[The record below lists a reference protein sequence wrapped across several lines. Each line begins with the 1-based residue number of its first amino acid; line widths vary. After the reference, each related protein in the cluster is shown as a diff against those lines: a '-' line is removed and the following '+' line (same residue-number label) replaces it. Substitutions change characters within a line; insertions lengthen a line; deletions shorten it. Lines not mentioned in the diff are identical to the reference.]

1 MAEKSNESKT
11 RPTNPVDA
19 IKKEVKKAQNAPR
32 KLGRLRLQSANKWID
47 DAKAQPD
54 PEHYYHGM
62 FVEGEITFVFS
73 APNSG
78 KSLFL
83 MQVAESIARNQK
95 VVVIDCEQSSKQFQ
109 RRYTNDETGSTHY
122 FPKNLYR
129 AEVDSELLD
138 TVDQDQA
145 ILDSVNQAAKEGF
158 KVVVIDNI
166 SFICVDTEKSQT
178 SIEFM
183 RKLIKLKKKYGLTIL
198 VVAHTPKRDPS
209 RPLTQNDLSGSSK
222 LMALIDAAIAIGV
235 SAQDP
240 QLRYAKTV
248 KFRSGEYPCPA
259 DHVAVYRLE
268 KVDNYT
274 QLTFL
279 DYGNERDHLRE
290 KNGLTEV
297 EDMQEFVNLK
307 AQGMS
312 LKEIAEET
320 GFAKTTIHRKIKK
333 AAEMG
338 IVATVTP
345 AQPSESDSFRSTSE
359 TDQVEQVERDRRLP
373 FKDDED

>member
-1 MAEKSNESKT
+1 MSNTPES
-11 RPTNPVDA
+11 NPVEA
-19 IKKEVKKAQNAPR
+19 IRQEMKKARNAPR
-32 KLGRLRLQSANKWID
+32 KLGRLRIQSANKWIE
-47 DAKAQPD
+47 DAKATPD
-54 PEHYYHGM
+54 PEHFYHGM

-83 MQVAESIARNQK
+83 MQVAESIARK
-95 VVVIDCEQSSKQFQ
+95 GHKAVVIDCEQSSKQFQ
-109 RRYTNDETGSTHY
+109 RRYTSDDNGSTHY
-122 FPKNLYR
+122 FPDNLFR

-145 ILDSVNQAAKEGF
+145 ILESVAQAAKEGF

-183 RKLIKLKKKYGLTIL
+183 RKLIKLKKKHGLTIL

-209 RPLTQNDLSGSSK
+209 RPLSQNDLSGSSK
-222 LMALIDAAIAIGV
+222 LMALIDAAIAIGT
-235 SAQDP
+235 SAQD
-240 QLRYAKTV
+240 QDLRYAKTV
-248 KFRSGEYPCPA
+248 KFRSGAYPCPA
-259 DHVAVYRLE
+259 DHVAVYRLQ

-274 QLTFL
+274 QFVFQA
-279 DYGNERDHLRE
+279 YGNEREHLRE
-290 KNGLTEV
+290 KNAVTDM

-320 GFAKTTIHRKIKK
+320 GFSKTTIHRKLKK
-333 AAEMG
+333 AQEVG
-338 IVATVTP
+338 I
-345 AQPSESDSFRSTSE
+345 QPTENKTSEEPFRSSE
-359 TDQVEQVERDRRLP
+359 ETNQVEQVEQPSRLP
-373 FKDDED
+373 FKDQED

>member
-1 MAEKSNESKT
+1 MKHAAD
-11 RPTNPVDA
+11 PNPIEA
-19 IKKEVKKAQNAPR
+19 IKGEVKKALNAPR

-62 FVEGEITFVFS
+62 FVEGEISFVFS

-83 MQVAESIARNQK
+83 MQVAESIARTQK

-109 RRYTNDETGSTHY
+109 KHYTNDDTGSTHY
-122 FPKNLYR
+122 FLANLYH

-145 ILDSVNQAAKEGF
+145 ILESVEQAAKEGF
-158 KVVVIDNI
+158 KVTVIDNI
-166 SFICVDTEKSQT
+166 SFICVDTEKAQT

-183 RKLIKLKKKYGLTIL
+183 RKLIKLKKRYGLTIL
-198 VVAHTPKRDPS
+198 VVAHTPKRDAS

-222 LMALIDAAIAIGV
+222 LMALIDAATAIGT
-235 SAQDP
+235 SSQDP
-240 QLRYAKTV
+240 KLRYAKTV

-259 DHVAVYRLE
+259 DHVAIYKLE

-274 QLTFL
+274 HLVFQ
-279 DYGNERDHLRE
+279 DYGNEADHLRE
-290 KNGLTEV
+290 KNSFTEL

-307 AQGMS
+307 HQGMS

-320 GFAKTTIHRKIKK
+320 GFSKTTIPRKLKK
-333 AAEMG
+333 AANMG
-338 IVATVTP
+338 LVPTSTADP
-345 AQPSESDSFRSTSE
+345 APAAEPFRCTKE
-359 TDQVEQVERDRRLP
+359 TDQVERVERNRRLS
-373 FKDDED
+373 FKDEED

>member
-1 MAEKSNESKT
+1 MKHAAD
-11 RPTNPVDA
+11 PNPIEA
-19 IKKEVKKAQNAPR
+19 IKGEVKKALNAPR

-62 FVEGEITFVFS
+62 FVEGEISFVFS

-78 KSLFL
+78 KSLFM
-83 MQVAESIARNQK
+83 MQVAESIARTQK

-109 RRYTNDETGSTHY
+109 KHYTNDDTGSTHY
-122 FPKNLYR
+122 FLANLYH

-145 ILDSVNQAAKEGF
+145 ILESVEQAAKEGF
-158 KVVVIDNI
+158 KVTVIDNI
-166 SFICVDTEKSQT
+166 SFICVDTEKAQT

-183 RKLIKLKKKYGLTIL
+183 RKLIKLKKRYGLTIL
-198 VVAHTPKRDPS
+198 VVAHTPKRDAS

-222 LMALIDAAIAIGV
+222 LMALIDAATAIGT
-235 SAQDP
+235 SSQDP
-240 QLRYAKTV
+240 KLRYAKTV

-259 DHVAVYRLE
+259 DHVAIYKLE

-274 QLTFL
+274 HLVFQ
-279 DYGNERDHLRE
+279 DYGNEADHLRE
-290 KNGLTEV
+290 KNSFTEL

-307 AQGMS
+307 HQGMS

-320 GFAKTTIHRKIKK
+320 GFSKTTIHRKLKK
-333 AAEMG
+333 AANMG
-338 IVATVTP
+338 LVPTSTADP
-345 AQPSESDSFRSTSE
+345 APAAEPFRSTKE
-359 TDQVEQVERDRRLP
+359 TDQVERVERNRRLS
-373 FKDDED
+373 FKDEED

>member
-1 MAEKSNESKT
+1 MAKEANEGTKQAL
-11 RPTNPVDA
+11 NPVEA
-19 IKKEVKKAQNAPR
+19 IRKEVKKVRNAPR
-32 KLGRLRLQSANKWID
+32 KLGRLRYQTANKWIE

-54 PEHYYHGM
+54 PEHFYHGM
-62 FVEGEITFVFS
+62 FVEGEISFVFS

-83 MQVAESIARNQK
+83 MQVAESIARRKK

-109 RRYTNDETGSTHY
+109 KRYTSDEDGSTHY
-122 FPKNLYR
+122 FPENLYR

-145 ILDSVNQAAKEGF
+145 ILESVEQAAKEGF
-158 KVVVIDNI
+158 KVTVIDNI
-166 SFICVDTEKSQT
+166 SFICVDTEKAQT

-222 LMALIDAAIAIGV
+222 LMALIDAATAIGV
-235 SAQDP
+235 SSQDP
-240 QLRYAKTV
+240 KLRYAKTV
-248 KFRSGEYPCPA
+248 KFRSGEYPCQA

-268 KVDNYT
+268 KVGNYT
-274 QLTFL
+274 QLVFQ
-279 DYGNERDHLRE
+279 DYGNEKDHLRE
-290 KNGLTEV
+290 KNAATEM

-320 GFAKTTIHRKIKK
+320 GYAKTTIHRKLKK
-333 AAEMG
+333 AAAMG
-338 IVATVTP
+338 MEATETP
-345 AQPSESDSFRSTSE
+345 ASDTSGEPFRSTQG
-359 TDQVEQVERDRRLP
+359 TDQVEQAERPARLP
-373 FKDDED
+373 FKEEED

>member
-1 MAEKSNESKT
+1 MNKRESL
-11 RPTNPVDA
+11 NPVDA
-19 IKKEVKKAQNAPR
+19 IKDEVKKARNAPR

-62 FVEGEITFVFS
+62 FVEGEISFVFS

-83 MQVAESIARNQK
+83 MQVAESIARTQK

-109 RRYTNDETGSTHY
+109 KRYTNDDTGSTHY
-122 FPKNLYR
+122 FPANLYR

-145 ILDSVNQAAKEGF
+145 ILESVEQAAKEGF
-158 KVVVIDNI
+158 KVTVIDNI
-166 SFICVDTEKSQT
+166 SFISVDTEKAQT

-183 RKLIKLKKKYGLTIL
+183 RKLIKLKKRYGLTIL
-198 VVAHTPKRDPS
+198 VVAHTPKRDAS

-222 LMALIDAAIAIGV
+222 LMALIDAAIAIGT
-235 SAQDP
+235 SSQDP
-240 QLRYAKTV
+240 KLRYVKTV
-248 KFRSGEYPCPA
+248 KFRSGKYPCPA
-259 DHVAVYRLE
+259 DHVAIYKLE

-274 QLTFL
+274 HLVFQ
-279 DYGNERDHLRE
+279 DYGNEADHLRE
-290 KNGLTEV
+290 KNSYTEL

-307 AQGMS
+307 HQGMS

-320 GFAKTTIHRKIKK
+320 GFSKTTIHRKLKK
-333 AAEMG
+333 AVDMG
-338 IVATVTP
+338 LVPTSTADSAP
-345 AQPSESDSFRSTSE
+345 AAQPFRSTPE
-359 TDQVEQVERDRRLP
+359 TDQVERVERDRRLP
-373 FKDDED
+373 FKDEED

>member
-338 IVATVTP
+338 IVATVNPT
-345 AQPSESDSFRSTSE
+345 QPSEGESFRSTSE
-359 TDQVEQVERDRRLP
+359 TDQMEQVERDRRLP
-373 FKDDED
+373 FKDEED

>member
-338 IVATVTP
+338 IVATINPT
-345 AQPSESDSFRSTSE
+345 QTSEGESFRSTSE

-373 FKDDED
+373 FKDEED

>member
-1 MAEKSNESKT
+1 MAKEANEGTKQAI
-11 RPTNPVDA
+11 NPVEA
-19 IKKEVKKAQNAPR
+19 IRKEVKKVRNAPR
-32 KLGRLRLQSANKWID
+32 KLGRLRYQTANKWIE

-54 PEHYYHGM
+54 PEHFYHGM
-62 FVEGEITFVFS
+62 FVEGEISFVFS

-83 MQVAESIARNQK
+83 MQVAESIARRKK

-109 RRYTNDETGSTHY
+109 KRYTSDEDGSTHY
-122 FPKNLYR
+122 FPENLYR

-145 ILDSVNQAAKEGF
+145 ILESVEQAAKEGF
-158 KVVVIDNI
+158 KVTVIDNI
-166 SFICVDTEKSQT
+166 SFICVDTEKAQT

-222 LMALIDAAIAIGV
+222 LMALIDAATAIGV
-235 SAQDP
+235 SSQDP
-240 QLRYAKTV
+240 KLRYAKTV
-248 KFRSGEYPCPA
+248 KFRSGEYPCQA

-268 KVDNYT
+268 KVGNYT
-274 QLTFL
+274 QLVFQ
-279 DYGNERDHLRE
+279 DYGNEKDHLRE
-290 KNGLTEV
+290 KNAATEM

-320 GFAKTTIHRKIKK
+320 GYAKTTIHRKLKK
-333 AAEMG
+333 AAAMG
-338 IVATVTP
+338 MEATETP
-345 AQPSESDSFRSTSE
+345 ASDTSGEPFRSTQG
-359 TDQVEQVERDRRLP
+359 TDQVEQAERPARLP
-373 FKDDED
+373 FKEEED

>member
-1 MAEKSNESKT
+1 MAEGTQEKKA
-11 RPTNPVDA
+11 RPVSPLEA

-32 KLGRLRLQSANKWID
+32 KLGRLKLQTANKWID

-274 QLTFL
+274 QLTFQ

-290 KNGLTEV
+290 KNGFTEV

-338 IVATVTP
+338 IVATVT
-345 AQPSESDSFRSTSE
+345 SDQTPDSQSFRSTSE

>member
-1 MAEKSNESKT
+1 MAKKAIESKKK
-11 RPTNPVDA
+11 PVNPIDA
-19 IKKEVKKAQNAPR
+19 IKGEVKKARSAPR
-32 KLGRLRLQSANKWID
+32 KLGRLRYQTANKWIE

-54 PEHYYHGM
+54 PEHFYHGM

-83 MQVAESIARNQK
+83 MQVAESIAYKRK

-109 RRYTNDETGSTHY
+109 KRYTNDSTGSTHY
-122 FPKNLYR
+122 FPTNLYR

-145 ILDSVNQAAKEGF
+145 IIESVEQAAKEGF

-166 SFICVDTEKSQT
+166 SFICVDTEKAQT

-183 RKLIKLKKKYGLTIL
+183 RKLIKLKKKHGLTIL

-240 QLRYAKTV
+240 KIRYAKTV

-259 DHVAVYRLE
+259 DHVALYRLE
-268 KVDNYT
+268 KEDDYT
-274 QLTFL
+274 HLVFQG
-279 DYGNERDHLRE
+279 YGNERDHLRE
-290 KNGLTEV
+290 KNNFTEV

-307 AQGMS
+307 NQGMS

-320 GFAKTTIHRKIKK
+320 GYAKTTIHRKLKK
-333 AAEMG
+333 AAQMG
-338 IVATVTP
+338 IVPTQATV
-345 AQPSESDSFRSTSE
+345 DSTSAEPFRSTTE
-359 TDQVEQVERDRRLP
+359 TDQVEQAERENRLP
-373 FKDDED
+373 FKDAED

>member
-1 MAEKSNESKT
+1 MAKEANEGTKQAL
-11 RPTNPVDA
+11 NPVEA
-19 IKKEVKKAQNAPR
+19 IRQEVNKVRNAPR
-32 KLGRLRLQSANKWID
+32 KLGRLRYQTANKWIE

-54 PEHYYHGM
+54 PEHFYHGM
-62 FVEGEITFVFS
+62 FVEGEISFVFS

-83 MQVAESIARNQK
+83 MQVAESIARRKK

-109 RRYTNDETGSTHY
+109 KRYTSDEDGSTHY
-122 FPKNLYR
+122 FPENLYR

-145 ILDSVNQAAKEGF
+145 ILESVEQAAKEGF
-158 KVVVIDNI
+158 KVTVIDNI
-166 SFICVDTEKSQT
+166 SFICVHTEKAQT

-222 LMALIDAAIAIGV
+222 LMALIDAATAIGV
-235 SAQDP
+235 SSQDP
-240 QLRYAKTV
+240 KLRYAKTV
-248 KFRSGEYPCPA
+248 KFRSGEYPCQA

-268 KVDNYT
+268 KVGNYT
-274 QLTFL
+274 QLVFQ
-279 DYGNERDHLRE
+279 DYGNEKDHLRE
-290 KNGLTEV
+290 KNAATEM

-320 GFAKTTIHRKIKK
+320 GYAKTTIHRKLKK
-333 AAEMG
+333 AAAMG
-338 IVATVTP
+338 MEATETP
-345 AQPSESDSFRSTSE
+345 ASDTSGEPFRSTQG
-359 TDQVEQVERDRRLP
+359 TDQVEQAERPARLP
-373 FKDDED
+373 FKEEED

>member
-1 MAEKSNESKT
+1 MAEGTQEKKA
-11 RPTNPVDA
+11 RPVSPLEA

-32 KLGRLRLQSANKWID
+32 KLGRLKLQTANKWID

-109 RRYTNDETGSTHY
+109 RRDTNDETGSTHY

-274 QLTFL
+274 QLTFQ

-290 KNGLTEV
+290 KNGFTEV

-338 IVATVTP
+338 IVATVT
-345 AQPSESDSFRSTSE
+345 SDQTPDSQSFRSTSE